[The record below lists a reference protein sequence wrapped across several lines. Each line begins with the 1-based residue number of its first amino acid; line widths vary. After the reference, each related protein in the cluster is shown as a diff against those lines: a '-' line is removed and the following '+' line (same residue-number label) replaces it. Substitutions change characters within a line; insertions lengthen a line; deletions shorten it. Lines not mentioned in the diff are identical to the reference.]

1 MRTIIQKYLPGLR
14 DLEGLKQHSYHT
26 ERQRSIPCGKRDSSL
41 HSVALRMTTKLV
53 FLAIMLISSLSAQ
66 SLSFNGYV
74 RNYVGVLTQG
84 DNEYSILQNTF
95 NLNVEHSQDM
105 VSFKAN
111 PYMYYYDDNNLEIGL
126 REVYMDI
133 FFDSID
139 LRIGKQQIIWGK
151 ADGVFITDI
160 ISPKDLREFL
170 LQDFDEIRTGV
181 TAVKANYYQGNNTLE
196 FVWIPTFTPTALPEI
211 GSLWFPDLNF
221 PVQPV
226 FDNSKKEVKGSL
238 ENSEVF
244 AKYSALTSLVDFEI
258 MAGYAWDDDPTMHIT
273 RSIDPQ
279 TKQLT
284 GLTVTP
290 VHHRLAIGG
299 GSFSTTLGGW
309 VVRGEGAYY
318 QGKYFNSTD
327 PFDGD
332 AVVKK
337 DYAHYL
343 LGVDYSLWDVRLS
356 GQFIQQAIVDY
367 DENITQD
374 EYDNTVTFL
383 ARRDFL
389 RETLTLELFTYIG
402 LNNEDALIRPRLY
415 YDLTDG
421 FEILLGA
428 NIFTGNQGSFGQYD
442 KNDMLYAKVKYSF

>member
-1 MRTIIQKYLPGLR
+1 MKLVQATLKNLAGFKNLQ
-14 DLEGLKQHSYHT
+14 GLKQ
-26 ERQRSIPCGKRDSSL
+26 L
-41 HSVALRMTTKLV
+41 
-53 FLAIMLISSLSAQ
+53 FLALVLLSATLSAQ
-66 SLSFNGYV
+66 SLSYNGYV

-95 NLNVEHSQDM
+95 NLNIEHSQDM
-105 VSFKAN
+105 VSFKVN
-111 PYMYYYDDNNLEIGL
+111 PFMYYYADSELEIGL

-170 LQDFDEIRTGV
+170 LPDFDEIRTGV
-181 TAVKANYYQGNNTLE
+181 TAVKADYYIGDNTLE
-196 FVWIPTFTPTALPEI
+196 FVWLPSFTPTAMPED
-211 GSLWFPDLNF
+211 GSIWFPELNF
-221 PVQPV
+221 PIQPE
-226 FDNSKKEVKGSL
+226 FDNSKRKVEGSL
-238 ENSEVF
+238 QNSELF

-258 MAGYAWDDDPTMHIT
+258 MAGYAWDDDPTMHISRT
-273 RSIDPQ
+273 IDPA
-279 TKQLT
+279 TKQLMS
-284 GLTVTP
+284 LTLFP
-290 VHHRLAIGG
+290 QHHRLTIAG

-318 QGKYFNSTD
+318 QGKYFNSSD
-327 PFDGD
+327 PFQGD

-343 LGVDYSLWDVRLS
+343 VGVDYSLWDIRLS
-356 GQFIQQAIVDY
+356 SQFIQQAIMDY
-367 DENITQD
+367 EETINQD
-374 EYDNTVTFL
+374 EFENTMTFL

-389 RETLTLELFTYIG
+389 RETLTLELFSYIG
-402 LNNEDALIRPRLY
+402 LNNSDALIRPRLL

-421 FEILLGA
+421 FEVQFGA
-428 NIFTGNQGSFGQYD
+428 NIFTGDTGSFGQYD
-442 KNDMLYAKVKYSF
+442 QNDMVYAKVKYSF